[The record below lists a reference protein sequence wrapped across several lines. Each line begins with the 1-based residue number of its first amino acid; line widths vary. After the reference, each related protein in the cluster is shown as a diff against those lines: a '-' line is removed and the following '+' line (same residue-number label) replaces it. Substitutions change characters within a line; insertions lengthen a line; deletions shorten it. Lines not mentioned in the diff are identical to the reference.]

1 MRTLTQEE
9 QRTVEHLV
17 ELKRTGKLIE
27 LETARILK
35 NKLSGSLAI
44 KWQQAPKK
52 CLTLYY
58 DANVDSPEKIQ
69 ERIKEA
75 LKIYFEICSFLY
87 FCKELEENK
96 MIAIQTISL
105 SEDEHVKTLYNK
117 ALYTY
122 DKTDDVF
129 RLKNAS
135 EKLTELSIQNWSFS
149 NIYTDVTELL
159 DNYLDGKLIYPLPL
173 LEDLVSNEFKSL
185 EQRNFEVELNETKR
199 QHQERL
205 ESDKAFQSKQIKRT
219 NWSLTIASLALI
231 VSIVIPLIVA
241 RDSKP
246 VTINSTQLETI
257 KEAIVNSKNT
267 IPDTISIQSPGII
280 KIKSITPAKGEVS
293 QNEPLNNIST
303 QN

>member
-9 QRTVEHLV
+9 QKTVEHLV

-27 LETARILK
+27 LETARMLK

-105 SEDEHVKTLYNK
+105 SEKPVKTLCNK

-122 DKTDDVF
+122 DKTGDVF

-173 LEDLVSNEFKSL
+173 LEDLVSNEFKSV

-205 ESDKAFQSKQIKRT
+205 ESDKVFQSEQIKRT
-219 NWSLTIASLALI
+219 NWSLIIASFALI

-241 RDSKP
+241 RGSKP

-267 IPDTISIQSPGII
+267 IPDTISIQSQGII
-280 KIKSITPAKGEVS
+280 KIKDITPAKGEVGKNELLNDMS
-293 QNEPLNNIST
+293 MQN
-303 QN
+303 

>member
-1 MRTLTQEE
+1 
-9 QRTVEHLV
+9 
-17 ELKRTGKLIE
+17 
-27 LETARILK
+27 
-35 NKLSGSLAI
+35 
-44 KWQQAPKK
+44 
-52 CLTLYY
+52 
-58 DANVDSPEKIQ
+58 
-69 ERIKEA
+69 
-75 LKIYFEICSFLY
+75 
-87 FCKELEENK
+87 

-105 SEDEHVKTLYNK
+105 SEEKPVKTLYNK

-122 DKTDDVF
+122 DKTGGVF

-135 EKLTELSIQNWSFS
+135 EKLTELSIQNWPFS

-205 ESDKAFQSKQIKRT
+205 ESDKVFQSEQIKRT
-219 NWSLTIASLALI
+219 NWSLIIASFALI

-241 RDSKP
+241 RGSKP

-267 IPDTISIQSPGII
+267 IPDTISIQSQGII
-280 KIKSITPAKGEVS
+280 KIKNITPVKGEVG
-293 QNEPLNNIST
+293 QNELFNDVSM